1 VIRVGYIAGEPN
13 PSRAPHLDR
22 IAAHPDIELTVIYAA
37 ATVHRREWTLE
48 LKHEPVI
55 LRGPSLPLSRI
66 LHHDYPLTPQIW
78 TLLSRERFDVLVI
91 GGWSLL
97 ATQLAIVWAR
107 THGVPYLLIS
117 ENHFREPRPR
127 WVQRVK
133 AFVLPRIV
141 PQANGHL
148 VTGRLARE
156 HQLHYGADPVSV
168 TVFPNTVDVQA
179 YGRRIDDL
187 RSHAAE
193 IRTRLGIPAE
203 AVVITHV
210 GRLIDIKAPD
220 EVLEAASQAQA
231 RSDRPLHLVIAGN
244 GPLRGSL
251 ERRAAELDMR
261 VTFTGFRSS
270 TELLEVYAV
279 TDIFVL
285 FSRREPWGIVVNEA
299 AAAGLPLILTD
310 RVGASADIL
319 EPGANGE
326 LVESGDI
333 DAQADAIASLAGDE
347 DRRARY
353 GRRSR
358 ELIAIW
364 GYEPS
369 VESFVAAIHRATS
382 SSTDSRR
389 SA

>member
-22 IAAHPDIELTVIYAA
+22 IAAHPDINLTVIYAA
-37 ATVHRREWTLE
+37 PTVHRREWALE
-48 LKHEPVI
+48 LNNEPVI

-78 TLLSRERFDVLVI
+78 KLLSRERFDVVVI

-107 THGVPYLLIS
+107 THSVPYLLIS

-127 WVQRVK
+127 WVRRVK
-133 AFVLPRIV
+133 GLALPWIV
-141 PQANGHL
+141 PQAKGHL

-156 HQLHYGADPVSV
+156 HQLYYGAAPDSI
-168 TVFPNTVDVQA
+168 TVFPNTVDVEA
-179 YGRRIDDL
+179 YGRSIDEL
-187 RSHAAE
+187 RTHGAE
-193 IRTRLGIPAE
+193 IRARLGIRAD
-203 AVVITHV
+203 AVVVTHV
-210 GRLIDIKAPD
+210 GRLMDIKAPD
-220 EVLEAASQAQA
+220 EVLEATSRARA
-231 RSDRPLHLVIAGN
+231 RSDRLLHLVIAGN
-244 GPLRGSL
+244 GPLRSSL
-251 ERRAAELDMR
+251 ERRAAELDMP
-261 VTFTGFRSS
+261 VTFAGFRSS
-270 TELLEVYAV
+270 TELLEIYAV
-279 TDIFVL
+279 TDIFAL

-299 AAAGLPLILTD
+299 AAAGLPLVLTN

-326 LVESGDI
+326 LVASGDI
-333 DAQADAIASLAGDE
+333 DAQADAIARLAAD
-347 DRRARY
+347 DDLRARY
-353 GRRSR
+353 SRRSR
-358 ELIAIW
+358 ELIAAW

-369 VESFVAAIHRATS
+369 VESFVAAIQRATS
-382 SSTDSRR
+382 SSTDSSR

>member
-22 IAAHPDIELTVIYAA
+22 IAAHPDIDLTVIYAA
-37 ATVHRREWTLE
+37 PTVHRREWSLE
-48 LKHEPVI
+48 LKHAPVI

-78 TLLSRERFDVLVI
+78 KLLSRERFDVLVI

-127 WVQRVK
+127 WVQRLK
-133 AFVLPRIV
+133 ALVLPRIV
-141 PQANGHL
+141 PQAKGHL

-156 HQLHYGADPVSV
+156 HQLHYGADPDSI
-168 TVFPNTVDVQA
+168 TVFPNTVDVET
-179 YGRRIDDL
+179 YGRSIDEL
-187 RSHAAE
+187 RSHGAE
-193 IRTRLGIPAE
+193 IRARLGIPTE
-203 AVVITHV
+203 AVVVTHV
-210 GRLIDIKAPD
+210 GRLMDIKAPD
-220 EVLEAASQAQA
+220 EVLEATSQA
-231 RSDRPLHLVIAGN
+231 RTRGNRPLHLVITGS
-244 GPLRGSL
+244 GPLRSSL
-251 ERRAAELDMR
+251 ERRAAELEMPI
-261 VTFTGFRSS
+261 TFAGFRSG
-270 TELLEVYAV
+270 TELLEIYAV

-285 FSRREPWGIVVNEA
+285 LSRREAWGIVVNEA
-299 AAAGLPLILTD
+299 AAAGLPLVLTD
-310 RVGASADIL
+310 RVGAAADIL
-319 EPGANGE
+319 EPGVNGE
-326 LVESGDI
+326 LVASGDI
-333 DAQADAIASLAGDE
+333 DAQADAIGRLAGDG
-347 DRRARY
+347 DLRARY

-358 ELIAIW
+358 ELIAVW

-369 VESFVAAIHRATS
+369 VESFFAAIQRATS
-382 SSTDSRR
+382 SRTDSSR